1 MTSTLDQKPTHLRAT
16 AACLVLLA
24 AAGSTYALWYYR
36 PANAEHRYS
45 QMSLVSLRQLLDRD
59 PDNAKAWRQMA
70 LRLAQAGDAAMA
82 EPALKRAFELNPRD
96 AKIATGIGE
105 LYAAENRLS
114 DAEKALQ
121 AAVTAQPSDATAHR
135 DLGLLY
141 LRSERPN
148 LAIGEFNAVIG
159 EDKRADDAWYQVAV
173 CNMALNHVP
182 EAQDAIVK
190 ALAIAPA
197 NAAYM
202 DMKGRIDVTSGRAAE
217 GIEETLRAA
226 QAEPKDVRIQSDLI
240 NLLLDLH
247 RNTKDLEIAEQTIG
261 NLEQIAPDYPP
272 IPYQRGRLEML
283 RNHWQDAAR
292 YLNIA
297 LRAAPQQDDVAIAL
311 SETFKRLNKT
321 AEAAQLV
328 AAVNHRKQLK
338 MDAAAVRTALQ
349 TAPQN
354 PDLYIQLANLEM
366 QLGNR
371 GAALAAMN
379 SGLKIDPQNS
389 TLLKWQQMLNQ
400 KTE

>member
-1 MTSTLDQKPTHLRAT
+1 
-16 AACLVLLA
+16 
-24 AAGSTYALWYYR
+24 
-36 PANAEHRYS
+36 
-45 QMSLVSLRQLLDRD
+45 MSLVSLRQLLDRD

-70 LRLAQAGDAAMA
+70 LRLANAGDAAMA
-82 EPALKRAFELNPRD
+82 EPALKRAFELNPHD

-114 DAEKALQ
+114 DAEQALK
-121 AAVTAQPSDATAHR
+121 AAVSAQPSDPTAHR

-141 LRSERPN
+141 LRSDRPK

-159 EDKRADDAWYQVAV
+159 ADKRADDAWYQIAV

-182 EAQDAIVK
+182 EAQNAIVL

-202 DMKGRIDVTSGRAAE
+202 DMKGRTDVSSGKVEE
-217 GIEETLRAA
+217 GIDETLRAA
-226 QAEPKDVRIQSDLI
+226 QAAPKDVRIQADVI
-240 NLLLDLH
+240 NLLLERH
-247 RNTKDLEIAEQTIG
+247 RNSKDLEIAEQTIG
-261 NLEQIAPDYPP
+261 NLEQISPDFPP

-311 SETFKRLNKT
+311 SETYTKLNKT
-321 AEAAQLV
+321 VEAGQLV

-338 MDAAAVRTALQ
+338 MNADVVRAALQ
-349 TAPQN
+349 KGPQSA
-354 PDLYIQLANLEM
+354 DLYIQLANLEM

-371 GAALAAMN
+371 ATALSAMQ